1 MKSMMYCKYAG
12 AIGLGLMA
20 AVLFCDELST
30 PLEYIINNAKET
42 VNVDRRELSINLGGG
57 NCLYAGPEPVVP
69 ESIDFHKTI
78 IAGFPSSDKRM
89 VYQQMEA
96 LTGYPAKS
104 EWDFKYVGMSNHP
117 FIKVNYPH
125 HEGIWAWGNVADQ
138 VVLLITNLRKS
149 IVEYHDIEWDLEY
162 PNDWYESEA
171 HKMQLYIG
179 RPPEAMEQGL
189 MRNVA
194 NHQLSVPWKWRRS
207 TFRPNKHQRKNPVK
221 YYDPHCTNGDVTS
234 GCEPVA
240 VLSAD
245 KLLDPTQG
253 PLETARIA
261 NILLT
266 DSRTGQYVIASEA
279 WNCIWEEMI
288 QNHKGLKVT
297 ADRPN
302 YDLYD
307 YNFSSEMLDA
317 MIAELDR
324 LISKYGS
331 PQYVVKPTANRIVE
345 LLVEHRAALQ
355 VELSEVNTGVRM
367 LSERDFLGLETREK
381 MEQDFQRVD
390 SSEEPNDSAESTEML
405 N

>member
-1 MKSMMYCKYAG
+1 
-12 AIGLGLMA
+12 
-20 AVLFCDELST
+20 
-30 PLEYIINNAKET
+30 
-42 VNVDRRELSINLGGG
+42 
-57 NCLYAGPEPVVP
+57 
-69 ESIDFHKTI
+69 
-78 IAGFPSSDKRM
+78 
-89 VYQQMEA
+89 
-96 LTGYPAKS
+96 
-104 EWDFKYVGMSNHP
+104 
-117 FIKVNYPH
+117 
-125 HEGIWAWGNVADQ
+125 
-138 VVLLITNLRKS
+138 
-149 IVEYHDIEWDLEY
+149 
-162 PNDWYESEA
+162 
-171 HKMQLYIG
+171 
-179 RPPEAMEQGL
+179 

-207 TFRPNKHQRKNPVK
+207 TFRPNKHKRKNPVK

-288 QNHKGLKVT
+288 QNHKGLNVT

>member
-1 MKSMMYCKYAG
+1 
-12 AIGLGLMA
+12 
-20 AVLFCDELST
+20 
-30 PLEYIINNAKET
+30 
-42 VNVDRRELSINLGGG
+42 
-57 NCLYAGPEPVVP
+57 
-69 ESIDFHKTI
+69 
-78 IAGFPSSDKRM
+78 
-89 VYQQMEA
+89 
-96 LTGYPAKS
+96 
-104 EWDFKYVGMSNHP
+104 
-117 FIKVNYPH
+117 
-125 HEGIWAWGNVADQ
+125 
-138 VVLLITNLRKS
+138 
-149 IVEYHDIEWDLEY
+149 
-162 PNDWYESEA
+162 
-171 HKMQLYIG
+171 
-179 RPPEAMEQGL
+179 MEQGL

-221 YYDPHCTNGDVTS
+221 YYDPHCTYGDVTS

-345 LLVEHRAALQ
+345 LLIEHRAALQ

-367 LSERDFLGLETREK
+367 LSERDFLGPETREK
-381 MEQDFQRVD
+381 MEQDLQRV
-390 SSEEPNDSAESTEML
+390 EIGGEPDDTTATEVLQARNPRMV
-405 N
+405 NN